1 MRDAIGD
8 YRVLER
14 IGAGETAEVYRARDT
29 RLGRTAAIKVLTS
42 DVAMDPAHGPAFVTE
57 ANLAASLGHPNLAAL
72 YEIDEQD
79 GRPHLVFEF
88 VPGQTLSAVLAGHP
102 LNPRQAIDFG
112 IQIADGLAEAH
123 AAGLAHR
130 MLRPDKVIVTPKGTA
145 KTIDF
150 GLGHY
155 AMAVARRAAASG
167 TAVSALAY
175 WAPEQTSGGPG
186 DHRSDMWALGLMLIE
201 MLTGRPPVAGQQP
214 STSSLPAELRPLVAR
229 MITVGP
235 ERRPQSAATVAAELR
250 GTAAALDAKRDAAPA
265 VPVPVVRKPAAPAA
279 AFPAWAIIL
288 IALAGGAVLV
298 WLAAAS

>member
-8 YRVLER
+8 YKVLDR

-29 RLGRTAAIKVLTS
+29 RLGRTAAIKILTS
-42 DVAMDPAHGPAFVTE
+42 DMAMDPAQGPAFVTE
-57 ANLAASLGHPNLAAL
+57 ANLAVALGHPNVAAL

-88 VPGQTLSAVLAGHP
+88 VPGRTLSAVLAGHP
-102 LNPRQAIDFG
+102 LNPRQAIDFA
-112 IQIADGLAEAH
+112 IQIADGLADAH

-130 MLRPDKVIVTPKGTA
+130 MLRSDKVIITPKGTA

-155 AMAVARRAAASG
+155 AMAVARRTAASG
-167 TAVSALAY
+167 TAVPAMAY
-175 WAPEQTSGGPG
+175 WAPEQNAGGPG

-201 MLTGRPPVAGQQP
+201 MLTGKPPGPGQQP

-229 MITVGP
+229 LITAGP
-235 ERRPQSAATVAAELR
+235 ERRPQSAAIVAGELR
-250 GTAAALDAKRDAAPA
+250 TIAAALDAKRAATPPVPAPA
-265 VPVPVVRKPAAPAA
+265 LRKPPAPAAPFPMWAMILIVLAGVAGLVWWAA
-279 AFPAWAIIL
+279 AT
-288 IALAGGAVLV
+288 
-298 WLAAAS
+298 